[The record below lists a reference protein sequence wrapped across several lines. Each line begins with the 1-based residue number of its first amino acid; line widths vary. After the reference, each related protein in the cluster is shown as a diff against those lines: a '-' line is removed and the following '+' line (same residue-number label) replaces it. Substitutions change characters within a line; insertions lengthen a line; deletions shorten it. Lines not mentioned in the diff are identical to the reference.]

1 MLGGAF
7 ALAGPAQADH
17 NTPSVTV
24 SEPGECGTTT
34 ITTAWSQ
41 DTHLVA
47 ASLLVVQVDGA
58 QTTAAIGE
66 SITVGPF
73 DTATPAV
80 RYRVWG
86 AGERAGDVPQLDS
99 LDELLAYLDV
109 HPGGELDLDPSGVAW
124 VDLALEGCPEPEPTE
139 DPTPSPGPG
148 DVLNCE
154 DFTTQS
160 EAQAVLDADPS
171 DPNRLDADGD
181 GIACEGLPA
190 GNGDDNGD
198 DNGEGGQGGAD
209 RDDDKGLPVTGV
221 STGVMAGGA
230 VALLAAGGGLYWL
243 SRRRRASFT
252 A

>member
-24 SEPGECGTTT
+24 SEPGECGTTM

-47 ASLLVVQVDGA
+47 ASLLVVQVDGV

-99 LDELLAYLDV
+99 LDELLAYLDA

-124 VDLALEGCPEPEPTE
+124 VDLTLEGCPEPEPTE

-160 EAQAVLDADPS
+160 EAQAVLDADLS

-181 GIACEGLPA
+181 GIACETLPA
-190 GNGDDNGD
+190 GNGQ
-198 DNGEGGQGGAD
+198 GGQGGAD
-209 RDDDKGLPVTGV
+209 DDDKDGLPVTGM
-221 STGVMAGGA
+221 STG
-230 VALLAAGGGLYWL
+230 LLAGGGLGLLALGGGAYL
-243 SRRRRASFT
+243 LARRRRASFT